1 MYIMVCHT
9 SCILAGAFILASI
22 GTCFLVDKKELGSP
36 YLKMLSPEKKKKYLN
51 IVKERRNIYL
61 QGFGIGFVVALLAL
75 VAMNN
80 SKQLKMTKL
89 SNICT
94 VLAISFTINYF
105 YYTLYPKSDYMVRY
119 LDSRD
124 EREAWLKIYRSM
136 QFSYHASFALRLVGM
151 LFIGN
156 AFC

>member
-80 SKQLKMTKL
+80 NKQLKMTKL

-94 VLAISFTINYF
+94 VLYGVVSPDIFAISGCPNTFV
-105 YYTLYPKSDYMVRY
+105 TLTKLPISRLETPAFIVSKS
-119 LDSRD
+119 LDF
-124 EREAWLKIYRSM
+124 LRS
-136 QFSYHASFALRLVGM
+136 L
-151 LFIGN
+151 
-156 AFC
+156 